1 MAVNCHSHPYAVSQ
15 LLQCL
20 KLNKQ
25 TNKNENKAILYPSN
39 FLSLLF
45 PPSLPSFLSLHS
57 FLPFFLPVFL
67 HFFFFWKN
75 ISSLQFPSPL
85 ANSFVILF
93 MEHFVIHWISYLN
106 KNSYVPV
113 PPPRTSECNLIW
125 KQCCCKCSYLRSY
138 WSRLDPLSNKTGV
151 LKKGGHL
158 DTHTHTH
165 THTGNS
171 M

>member
-25 TNKNENKAILYPSN
+25 KWKQSYLVS
-39 FLSLLF
+39 FKF
-45 PPSLPSFLSLHS
+45 PFSPFSSFSP

-165 THTGNS
+165 TGNS